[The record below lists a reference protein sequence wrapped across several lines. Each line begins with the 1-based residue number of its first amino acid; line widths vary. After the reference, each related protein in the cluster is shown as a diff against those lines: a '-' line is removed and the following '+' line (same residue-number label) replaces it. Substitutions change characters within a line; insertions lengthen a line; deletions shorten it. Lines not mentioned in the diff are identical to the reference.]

1 MTRISNRQLRISIF
15 LPLALLCLA
24 VFAAPA
30 IAQNVVVTVV
40 GVVTED
46 SQLVADDGEIYEVAA
61 SREGEAVKE
70 LLDKRVQVTGSVF
83 RAKRDQNHRGH
94 LLPGHQMIFPQRV
107 CISRPRA
114 RLKDKTGPSSSFQPR
129 P

>member
-1 MTRISNRQLRISIF
+1 MTRISNRQLQISIF

-70 LLDKRVQVTGSVF
+70 LLDKRVQVTGSVSE
-83 RAKRDQNHRGH
+83 QNGIKIIEVTSY
-94 LLPGHQMIFPQRV
+94 QVI
-107 CISRPRA
+107 
-114 RLKDKTGPSSSFQPR
+114 K
-129 P
+129 

>member
-1 MTRISNRQLRISIF
+1 MTRISNRQLWISIF

-40 GVVTED
+40 GVVADD

-61 SREGEAVKE
+61 SHEGEAVKE
-70 LLDKRVQVTGSVF
+70 LLDKRVQVTGSVSE
-83 RAKRDQNHRGH
+83 QNGIKIIEVTSY
-94 LLPGHQMIFPQRV
+94 QVI
-107 CISRPRA
+107 
-114 RLKDKTGPSSSFQPR
+114 K
-129 P
+129 

>member
-1 MTRISNRQLRISIF
+1 MTRISKRPILISIF
-15 LPLALLCLA
+15 LPLTLYSLA

-30 IAQNVVVTVV
+30 MAQSEVITVV

-70 LLDKRVQVTGSVF
+70 LLDKRVQVTGAVTE
-83 RAKRDQNHRGH
+83 QNGIKIIEVTSY
-94 LLPGHQMIFPQRV
+94 QVI
-107 CISRPRA
+107 
-114 RLKDKTGPSSSFQPR
+114 K
-129 P
+129 

>member
-1 MTRISNRQLRISIF
+1 MTRISNRRVSIFIF
-15 LPLALLCLA
+15 LPLTLLCLA

-30 IAQNVVVTVV
+30 IAQSVVVTVV

-70 LLDKRVQVTGSVF
+70 LLDKRVQVTGSVSE
-83 RAKRDQNHRGH
+83 QNGIKIIEVTSY
-94 LLPGHQMIFPQRV
+94 QVI
-107 CISRPRA
+107 
-114 RLKDKTGPSSSFQPR
+114 K
-129 P
+129 

>member
-1 MTRISNRQLRISIF
+1 MTRISNRRVSIFIF

-24 VFAAPA
+24 VFATPA
-30 IAQNVVVTVV
+30 IAQSVVVTVV

-70 LLDKRVQVTGSVF
+70 LLDKRVQVTGSVSE
-83 RAKRDQNHRGH
+83 QNGIKIIKVTSY
-94 LLPGHQMIFPQRV
+94 QVI
-107 CISRPRA
+107 
-114 RLKDKTGPSSSFQPR
+114 K
-129 P
+129 